1 VNTNTPIPQYSADHY
16 AVVDLG
22 SNSFHLLITRLIE
35 TPVGQSMKIVNKVKQ
50 KVRLAAGLNDNLY
63 LTEEAILRG
72 LNCLKIFSQHLA
84 SIQPNNIIIV
94 ATAALRI
101 AKNNDVFFHT
111 ANKILPKDIKLLSG
125 EQEAQTIYAGVMHS
139 PAVKKHSNITK
150 KLVIDIGGAS
160 TEIIVGEGNKVK
172 KLVSLDIGCVSFLSH
187 YFADGLLTLSNFECC
202 THAAKKAI
210 DKVSNQFIGL
220 GWQSAVGSSGT
231 MQAMIEILQHHN
243 QEQVITLTFL
253 LEIQKDLIACKT
265 IDNIH
270 IPGLRADRKAVLASG
285 LSILIALFRSLDMQT
300 LELSGGALR
309 EGLLFELAPQA
320 LLDLDLPPA

>member
-1 VNTNTPIPQYSADHY
+1 
-16 AVVDLG
+16 
-22 SNSFHLLITRLIE
+22 
-35 TPVGQSMKIVNKVKQ
+35 MKIVNKVKQ

-187 YFADGLLTLSNFECC
+187 YFSDGLLTHTNFDLCIS
-202 THAAKKAI
+202 AAEKTLN
-210 DKVSNQFIGL
+210 KVSDKFIEL
-220 GWQSAVGSSGT
+220 GWQRALGSSGT
-231 MQAMIEILQHHN
+231 IQAMSEILEQRQ
-243 QEQVITLTFL
+243 QENAITLTFL
-253 LEIQKDLIACKT
+253 LEIQQRLIACRA
-265 IDNIH
+265 IDNID

-285 LSILIALFRSLDMQT
+285 LSILIALFKSLNIQT
-300 LELSGGALR
+300 LHLSNGALR

-320 LLDLDLPPA
+320 TIV